1 MSTYIIISVA
11 IALLIALVVIIHIYK
26 APKRIVKKTIDPIF
40 KKQSDL
46 LERIKEENAMQM
58 DAFDRLNNNIIENY
72 RILHHMR
79 TKELIAFDPND
90 EDSVF
95 KNQIDLLKQIENE
108 TTLQLDS
115 FDKLNRNIVE
125 NYRILLQIQL
135 KELIDLDPN
144 DEETILRLY
153 NDYVG
158 IAKRPN
164 ASLDELVNNW
174 KKSRSIQ

>member
-11 IALLIALVVIIHIYK
+11 IILLIVLVAIIYIYK
-26 APKRIVKKTIDPIF
+26 SPKRIVKKTIDPIL

-46 LERIKEENAMQM
+46 LEKIKEENAMQM

-72 RILHHMR
+72 RILLHMQ
-79 TKELIAFDPND
+79 TKELIVFDPND
-90 EDSVF
+90 EGSVF

-108 TTLQLDS
+108 STLQLDS

-135 KELIDLDPN
+135 KELINLDPN